1 MCDCTRPMKTG
12 ALTNEAFMIII
23 IKCKKKKLHIKQK
36 QKQMKPSVTQKL
48 RNKLAGVGGGLQ
60 QGQGRLQGDQRGQ
73 SQRTQAAAC
82 CPAQEGH
89 TWEIHPPG
97 HLVFLPPRM
106 EREASHPG
114 VSVSKVPFCVCSHA
128 TWAQECCR
136 FAPRVRLLGSTV
148 HSTR

>member
-1 MCDCTRPMKTG
+1 
-12 ALTNEAFMIII
+12 
-23 IKCKKKKLHIKQK
+23 
-36 QKQMKPSVTQKL
+36 MKPSVTQKL

-73 SQRTQAAAC
+73 SQRTQTAAC